1 MLIINVTIYQHLTK
15 VIEKLKN
22 LKASMNFL
30 SEIDDRKE
38 QEEEKIFFKTN
49 VLVPKKSV

>member
-1 MLIINVTIYQHLTK
+1 MLTLSTLYR
-15 VIEKLKN
+15 IEKTEILKT
-22 LKASMNFL
+22 SMNFL

-38 QEEEKIFFKTN
+38 QEEEKINKR